1 MPEGVGASPPSTD
14 ALLLVSAADAWACRQ
29 ARISRLPGV
38 YIVYCAPEGRCYIGS
53 TTCLRTRYST
63 HWSKLRRG
71 SHENMH
77 LQAAWEKHGPNAVRF
92 GALEELPSAAADD
105 AEPLRLARENH
116 WLSRITRTDLYNMTI
131 PATASLRTTP
141 AARRK
146 RTP

>member
-1 MPEGVGASPPSTD
+1 MPEGAGASPPSAD
-14 ALLLVSAADAWACRQ
+14 ALSLVSAADAWACRQ

-105 AEPLRLARENH
+105 AEPLRLSRENY
-116 WLSRITRTDLYNMTI
+116 WLSRVYRRDLFNMVV
-131 PATASLRTTP
+131 PAVASLRTSSP
-141 AARRK
+141 RPRK
-146 RTP
+146 K

>member
-1 MPEGVGASPPSTD
+1 MPEGAGSSPPSAD
-14 ALLLVSAADAWACRQ
+14 ALSLVSAADAWACRQ

-38 YIVYCAPEGRCYIGS
+38 YIVYCAPEERCYIGS

-105 AEPLRLARENH
+105 AEPLRLARENY
-116 WLSRITRTDLYNMTI
+116 WLSRVYRRDLFNMVV
-131 PATASLRTTP
+131 PAVASLRTSSP
-141 AARRK
+141 RPRK
-146 RTP
+146 K

>member
-38 YIVYCAPEGRCYIGS
+38 YIVYCASEERCYIGS

-92 GALEELPSAAADD
+92 GALEELPGAAADD

-116 WLSRITRTDLYNMTI
+116 WLSRVYRRDLFNMVV
-131 PATASLRTTP
+131 PAVASLRTSSP
-141 AARRK
+141 RPRK
-146 RTP
+146 K

>member
-38 YIVYCAPEGRCYIGS
+38 YIVYCAPEERCYIGS

-92 GALEELPSAAADD
+92 GALEELPGAAADD

-116 WLSRITRTDLYNMTI
+116 WLSRVYRRDLFNMVV
-131 PATASLRTTP
+131 PAVASLRTSSP
-141 AARRK
+141 RPRK
-146 RTP
+146 K

>member
-1 MPEGVGASPPSTD
+1 MPEGAGSSSPSAD
-14 ALLLVSAADAWACRQ
+14 ALSLVSAADAWACRQ

-105 AEPLRLARENH
+105 AEPLRLARENY
-116 WLSRITRTDLYNMTI
+116 WLSRVYRRDLFNMVV
-131 PATASLRTTP
+131 PAVASLRTSSP
-141 AARRK
+141 RPRK
-146 RTP
+146 K

>member
-1 MPEGVGASPPSTD
+1 M
-14 ALLLVSAADAWACRQ
+14 LVSAADAWACRQ

-38 YIVYCAPEGRCYIGS
+38 YIVYCAPEERCYIGS

-92 GALEELPSAAADD
+92 GALEELPGAAADD

>member
-1 MPEGVGASPPSTD
+1 MPEGAGASPPSAD
-14 ALLLVSAADAWACRQ
+14 ALSLVSAADAWACRQ

-92 GALEELPSAAADD
+92 GALEELPSAVADD
-105 AEPLRLARENH
+105 AEPLRLARENY
-116 WLSRITRTDLYNMTI
+116 WLSRVYRRDLFNMVV
-131 PATASLRTTP
+131 PAVASLRTSSP
-141 AARRK
+141 RPRK
-146 RTP
+146 K

>member
-1 MPEGVGASPPSTD
+1 MPEGAGASPPSVE
-14 ALLLVSAADAWACRQ
+14 ALSLVSAADAWACRQ

-38 YIVYCAPEGRCYIGS
+38 YIVYCAPEERCYIGS

-92 GALEELPSAAADD
+92 GALEELPGAAADD

-116 WLSRITRTDLYNMTI
+116 WLYRVYRRDLFNMVV
-131 PATASLRTTP
+131 PAVASLRTSSP
-141 AARRK
+141 RPRK
-146 RTP
+146 K

>member
-1 MPEGVGASPPSTD
+1 MRVNSPSVAAQLSATD
-14 ALLLVSAADAWACRQ
+14 AWSCRLLRT
-29 ARISRLPGV
+29 SRLPGV

-105 AEPLRLARENH
+105 AEPLRLSRENY
-116 WLSRITRTDLYNMTI
+116 WLSRVYRRDLFNMVV
-131 PATASLRTTP
+131 PAVASLRTSSP
-141 AARRK
+141 RPRK
-146 RTP
+146 K

>member
-1 MPEGVGASPPSTD
+1 MPEGAGSSPPSAD
-14 ALLLVSAADAWACRQ
+14 ALSLVSAADAWACRQ

-105 AEPLRLARENH
+105 AEPLRLARENY
-116 WLSRITRTDLYNMTI
+116 WLSRVYRRDLFNMVV
-131 PATASLRTTP
+131 PAVASLRTSSP
-141 AARRK
+141 RPRK
-146 RTP
+146 K

>member
-1 MPEGVGASPPSTD
+1 MPEGAGASPPSAD
-14 ALLLVSAADAWACRQ
+14 ALSLVSAADAWACRQ

-38 YIVYCAPEGRCYIGS
+38 YIVYCAPEERCYIGS

-92 GALEELPSAAADD
+92 GVLEELPGAADD
-105 AEPLRLARENH
+105 AAEPLRLARENH
-116 WLSRITRTDLYNMTI
+116 WLSRITRADLYNMTI